1 MWKGD
6 ETCQNHVSVWVGG
19 VMYTCVLVEVRGQPT
34 RNIVPQAP
42 YALNFWA
49 VSFPGWV
56 LIR

>member
-1 MWKGD
+1 MKLVRIM
-6 ETCQNHVSVWVGG
+6 CVCGG
-19 VMYTCVLVEVRGQPT
+19 VVVMMHTRVHVEVRGQPT

-49 VSFPGWV
+49 AAFSGWV